1 MQVWI
6 LILRQGAI
14 RSATIIRYIDP
25 DLALIHFPDG
35 EKMTIPREFVFGSHG
50 AALRSLAKRLAE
62 VQRVPL
68 SITRSRL
75 SAL

>member
-6 LILRQGAI
+6 LILLQGAI
-14 RSATIIRYIDP
+14 RSATMIRLIEP

-50 AALRSLAKRLAE
+50 AALRALATRLAE
-62 VQRVPL
+62 VRCLPL

>member
-14 RSATIIRYIDP
+14 RAATMIRFIDP

-35 EKMTIPREFVFGSHG
+35 EKMTIPREFVFGSQL
-50 AALRSLAKRLAE
+50 AALHTLAKRISE

-68 SITRSRL
+68 SITQSHL